1 MAETLILDPSAVASF
16 RTEWDVTQYVAEAGP
31 DWGDA
36 AIEQFLADIESGS
49 LPVDFR
55 IPNRTVQIPLLLLK
69 SRSGTAYTFD
79 QVRRRLQQK
88 AALFQRKGGWISR
101 TTSAGVVY
109 ADVIGA
115 TLKLGGS
122 SAQALWGID
131 ADAILTLTCLPDWY
145 GAEVDAGTFTGATGD
160 LAAVIGTIAGDY
172 PARAR
177 VIVKDTAAKRR
188 HGLLWAHRYTSA
200 AATAQMI
207 YNAYNLT
214 LLNGSKRVNGTTGA
228 DDAAGTLVKTATAF
242 SNAPWL
248 TVLSTDIVASG
259 TLTHEGS
266 FRVWARVGMSDTS
279 SGSINKIRMRWD
291 VGDFTKATTN
301 PVVTMPKPTVT
312 DPGIPPFGVGM
323 SLIDLGE
330 IRLDA
335 SPVGTH
341 RWRGE
346 IQVSTRIANFFI
358 DKLYIAPVD
367 TGYGKLIASDIESDV
382 GDLSLLEPFRA
393 VTIGTALN
401 GVAGWVSSG
410 ATPDFLYA
418 REDGS
423 GSGTS
428 DVVSRLTGG
437 DRIAIA
443 GTTTYTAV
451 DVQMDFKVPDPKL
464 IGFDISLFA
473 RYIDTANNIEF
484 NWVNDP
490 SDPWISVGSRATGV
504 SGANSPG
511 KLIRPEYP
519 TFPRQLL
526 AGWMT
531 MRLVIDTTGRFFA
544 WLVPRGTAFGEPHL
558 VGQGALI
565 ATGGVLASGKVGFG
579 AGAVTS
585 GSILYDNFT
594 VKTPP
599 TPDAV
604 IYEGRGVELR
614 FDSMYRDS
622 LDGIGSGQV
631 GTIGGDLMRLPAG
644 GLEGRSAELLL
655 KPTRGD
661 FGEMPDFDAA
671 GGITARVLYRP
682 CYLFVP

>member
-188 HGLLWAHRYTSA
+188 HGLLWAHRYTNA

-301 PVVTMPKPTVT
+301 PAVTMPKPTVT
-312 DPGIPPFGVGM
+312 DPGLVTFGVGM

-346 IQVSTRIANFFI
+346 IQVSTRVSDFFF
-358 DKLYIAPVD
+358 DKLYIVPVD

-382 GDLSLLEPFRA
+382 GDLSVLETFRA
-393 VTIGTALN
+393 GAIGSGLN
-401 GVAGWVSSG
+401 GFAVAQSGQSWASSG
-410 ATPDFLYA
+410 AAPDFLLA

-423 GSGTS
+423 GTGST
-428 DVVSRLTGG
+428 DVVSRVTGG
-437 DRIAIA
+437 DRVAIA
-443 GTTTYTAV
+443 GTTTYTAI
-451 DVQMDFKVPDPKL
+451 DLQMDFKVPDPKL
-464 IGFDISLFA
+464 VGFDISLFA
-473 RYIDTANNIEF
+473 RYIDTTNNVEF
-484 NWVNDP
+484 NWYNDT
-490 SDPWISVGSRATGV
+490 SDAWIVVSSRATGV

-511 KLIRPEYP
+511 RLIRSDAP
-519 TFPRQLL
+519 TWPKGIA

-544 WLVPRGTAFGEPHL
+544 WLVPRGTAFGDPHI

-565 ATGGVLASGKVGFG
+565 ATGGCW
-579 AGAVTS
+579 
-585 GSILYDNFT
+585 
-594 VKTPP
+594 
-599 TPDAV
+599 
-604 IYEGRGVELR
+604 LR
-614 FDSMYRDS
+614 
-622 LDGIGSGQV
+622 
-631 GTIGGDLMRLPAG
+631 A
-644 GLEGRSAELLL
+644 RSASAQVASRQA
-655 KPTRGD
+655 PSCTTTSVSRRRRRRTR
-661 FGEMPDFDAA
+661 
-671 GGITARVLYRP
+671 
-682 CYLFVP
+682 